1 MSDKKQETMRSVA
14 VTMYSDEVSNR
25 PRVECS
31 SAEDFSRT
39 EKMILLAITGIQ
51 DRLPYPTR
59 RVMLS
64 IGVEVEMYEIPS
76 ADRARVFEMMYPFT
90 PMPSLDETVYDL
102 HEGKYFQVGE
112 YEVLRE
118 GESNFL
124 VSPYYAESGGTVLDW
139 VTNYD
144 DGKERQVT
152 KFQVRDDGD

>member
-39 EKMILLAITGIQ
+39 EKMILLAITGPQ
-51 DRLPYPTR
+51 ERLPYSTR

-76 ADRARVFEMMYPFT
+76 ADRARVFEMMYPFA

>member
-1 MSDKKQETMRSVA
+1 
-14 VTMYSDEVSNR
+14 
-25 PRVECS
+25 
-31 SAEDFSRT
+31 
-39 EKMILLAITGIQ
+39 
-51 DRLPYPTR
+51 
-59 RVMLS
+59 
-64 IGVEVEMYEIPS
+64 
-76 ADRARVFEMMYPFT
+76 MMYPIA
-90 PMPSLDETVYDL
+90 PMPSQDETVYDL
-102 HEGKYFQVGE
+102 HEGNYFQGGE